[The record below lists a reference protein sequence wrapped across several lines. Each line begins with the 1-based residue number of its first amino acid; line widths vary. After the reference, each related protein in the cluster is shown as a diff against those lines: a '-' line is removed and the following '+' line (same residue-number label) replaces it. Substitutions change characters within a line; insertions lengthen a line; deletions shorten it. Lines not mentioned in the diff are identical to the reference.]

1 MRGTNGLCAPFWL
14 FGSLPVVP
22 QAEVVDVR
30 READGAVAAY
40 TNAAVPSGAEV
51 QVSIDWANRFD
62 LMQQHT
68 GMRGPQ

>member
-1 MRGTNGLCAPFWL
+1 MRGTINLCAPFGL
-14 FGSLPVVP
+14 FDSLSVVP

-30 READGAVAAY
+30 READGGVAAY

-51 QVSIDWANRFD
+51 QVSIDWGNRFD

-68 GMRGPQ
+68 GMRSPP